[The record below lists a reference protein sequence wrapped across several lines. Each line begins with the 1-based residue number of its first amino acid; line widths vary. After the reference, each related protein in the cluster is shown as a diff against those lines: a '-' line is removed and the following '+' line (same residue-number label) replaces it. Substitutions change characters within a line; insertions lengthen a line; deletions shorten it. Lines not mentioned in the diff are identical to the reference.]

1 MLQYTRKGLHR
12 IRIRLEPFA
21 SDLSRSVIR
30 QKELYYRRIEHRLLQ
45 ITSLN
50 FRRGQEVLEGCS
62 RGYECVK
69 DGIDGRS
76 ILNDFCEML
85 PVATVKDESYFAPLI
100 FYSPL
105 SQDKLCL
112 STTWA

>member
-1 MLQYTRKGLHR
+1 M
-12 IRIRLEPFA
+12 
-21 SDLSRSVIR
+21 
-30 QKELYYRRIEHRLLQ
+30 
-45 ITSLN
+45 
-50 FRRGQEVLEGCS
+50 
-62 RGYECVK
+62 K

-100 FYSPL
+100 FYLPL